1 MAHSRDCGV
10 QTETYS
16 PKREALVHT
25 ASPSPW
31 RPGDRDRPETGPYR
45 SSPFFRFRPVS
56 AVACSHMPHGEVRV
70 ARSLWVSTQ
79 PAVKHRGPTDLS
91 QETLHVFRSAETQ
104 RWPERISFYW
114 MLCGCRGRGFDKPRP
129 GRLCFTRLAWLR
141 FCCVMLMSIL
151 TYST

>member
-1 MAHSRDCGV
+1 MANSRDYRV

-25 ASPSPW
+25 ASPSSW

-45 SSPFFRFRPVS
+45 SSPFFLFRPVS
-56 AVACSHMPHGEVRV
+56 AVACSHMPHREVRV
-70 ARSLWVSTQ
+70 ARSLWVSTL

-104 RWPERISFYW
+104 RWSERISFYW
-114 MLCGCRGRGFDKPRP
+114 RLCECRGWSLGKPRP
-129 GRLCFTRLAWLR
+129 GRLCFTQLAWLR
-141 FCCVMLMSIL
+141 FCWIMLTYIL